1 MIRYRIYANAA
12 YDSARLHADA
22 RLCINP
28 CARLLTHATT
38 PLSVRTSPRHH
49 ACVMRDAAP
58 MQCCVVQPQP
68 PAVPGHYQ
76 KWVFS
81 YSPAWERAPWP
92 PHEIQRSA
100 VAYALAIGVY
110 MYM

>member
-1 MIRYRIYANAA
+1 
-12 YDSARLHADA
+12 
-22 RLCINP
+22 
-28 CARLLTHATT
+28 
-38 PLSVRTSPRHH
+38 
-49 ACVMRDAAP
+49 MRDAALVP
-58 MQCCVVQPQP
+58 CCVVQPQP

-76 KWVFS
+76 KRVFS
-81 YSPAWERAPWP
+81 YSPAHTRAPQP